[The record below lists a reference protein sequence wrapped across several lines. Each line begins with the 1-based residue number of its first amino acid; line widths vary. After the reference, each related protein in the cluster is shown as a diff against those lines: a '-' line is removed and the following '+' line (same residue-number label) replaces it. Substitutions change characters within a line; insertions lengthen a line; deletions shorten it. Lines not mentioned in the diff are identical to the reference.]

1 MAGPTRS
8 PYRQWETIPEVVA
21 QPMLLTP
28 GAAERLTG
36 LRAETL
42 RTYTKQPGGPAVV
55 KLSRKR
61 VMYDRAD
68 LLAWIARRSERVPSA
83 APTAVSPAVET
94 TPEPFKTQETALA

>member
-28 GAAERLTG
+28 GSAERLTG

-42 RTYTKQPGGPAVV
+42 REYAKQPGGPAVI
-55 KLSRKR
+55 KLSSRR

-68 LLAWIARRSERVPSA
+68 LLAWIARRSVRVPSTA
-83 APTAVSPAVET
+83 ALPATEAAMA
-94 TPEPFKTQETALA
+94 EPQTEETAIA

>member
-8 PYRQWETIPEVVA
+8 PYRQWETIPEIVA

-28 GAAERLTG
+28 GSAERLTG

-42 RTYTKQPGGPAVV
+42 RVYSRQPGGPSVV
-55 KLSRKR
+55 KISSRR

-68 LLAWIARRSERVPSA
+68 LLAWLERRTERVPST
-83 APTAVSPAVET
+83 APTAVTEAASDESIILEA
-94 TPEPFKTQETALA
+94 AAG

>member
-8 PYRQWETIPEVVA
+8 TYRQWETIPEIVA

-28 GAAERLTG
+28 AGAERLTG

-68 LLAWIARRSERVPSA
+68 LLDWIKRRSERVPSA
-83 APTAVSPAVET
+83 AAAAAIPAAEAA
-94 TPEPFKTQETALA
+94 PETAILEETG